1 MDLEYA
7 RQIFFAEATDLLE
20 EMESCLVKL
29 EKNPESPE
37 TLAALFRTAHTLKGS
52 AGIFDFSAIVEFMH
66 GLEQVLSLI
75 RDGER
80 SFAATGSAIFFRCLD
95 HSRSLMEAARTGSPA
110 DDARTVQ
117 LLRELDVMAQMP
129 EAEAS
134 TVDEKPGA
142 ASGANPAPAD
152 YHFSFLPP
160 RQVFQLGLDPLAP
173 LRQINRHG
181 TILDLTTLTGELQA
195 SLAAGEFRPEECFLA
210 WEGKVRLVNK
220 NEILDFFEFF
230 PDAEVVLEKE
240 NPQKKA
246 DDSASD
252 EKNKDE
258 AAAKATSPPISPAAP
273 DNAPRFIRV
282 DTDRLDGLVNLVG
295 ELVIAGAGMAELVA
309 RQGDIALLEA
319 SRSMSR
325 MISDLRDRSLGIRMV
340 PLVDAFARYRRAVRE
355 IAQEIGKEAELL
367 IQTGDTELD
376 KNVVEQLADPLL
388 HLIRNAVDHGIES
401 REERIQSGKPPVG
414 QIVILAYQETGSVVV
429 EIRDDGRG
437 FQLERI
443 LTIAREKN
451 LISGHFTPAEAE
463 ILKLPFLPGFSTAST
478 VSRLSGRGVGL
489 DVVKESIQ
497 NLRGQVEL
505 QNSPTG
511 GSLIRIRLPLTLA
524 IIEGFLIRV
533 GQENYVIPMD
543 LVHECIDHDSPDL
556 LKRMNSLKLRDEVL
570 PQLVL
575 SEFFQSPASGSSR
588 QNVVIVGYAGKKAA
602 FVVDELLGEFQAV
615 IKPLSRIFSR
625 LPGVNGATILGTGKV
640 ALILDVPG
648 LLSFAAERESAA

>member
-1 MDLEYA
+1 MDLDYA
-7 RQIFFAEATDLLE
+7 RQIFFAEAADLLE

-29 EKNPESPE
+29 DKEPENPE

-75 RDGER
+75 RDGQR

-95 HSRSLMEAARTGSPA
+95 HSRSLIEAARTGSLA
-110 DDARTVQ
+110 DDKRTVE
-117 LLRELDVMAQMP
+117 LLGELEAMADLSPSGVREKA
-129 EAEAS
+129 
-134 TVDEKPGA
+134 
-142 ASGANPAPAD
+142 APASLPTDQDGNLED
-152 YHFSFLPP
+152 YEFSFLPP
-160 RQVFQLGLDPLAP
+160 RHIFQLGLDPLAP
-173 LRQINRHG
+173 LRQVQRRC
-181 TILDLTTLTGELQA
+181 TIHELSVEVRDLEEKIAA
-195 SLAAGEFRPEECFLA
+195 SEFRPEECYLSFQGKLRLA
-210 WEGKVRLVNK
+210 NK
-220 NEILDFFEFF
+220 NEILDLFEFF
-230 PDAEVVLEKE
+230 PDARITIER
-240 NPQKKA
+240 QKKA
-246 DDSASD
+246 PESVQGSSVQP
-252 EKNKDE
+252 
-258 AAAKATSPPISPAAP
+258 ATTSVSTPAPAPQIPSPSV
-273 DNAPRFIRV
+273 DTAPRFIRV

-295 ELVIAGAGMAELVA
+295 ELVIAGAGIAELVA
-309 RQGDIALLEA
+309 RQGDTALVEA
-319 SRSMSR
+319 SRSISR
-325 MISDLRDRSLGIRMV
+325 MISDLRDRSLGIRMI
-340 PLVDAFARYRRAVRE
+340 PLIDAFARYRRAVRE

-401 REERIQSGKPPVG
+401 REERIQKGKPPTG
-414 QIVILAYQETGSVVV
+414 QIVIQAYQETGSVVV

-437 FQLERI
+437 FQLDRI
-443 LTIAREKN
+443 LSIAREKN
-451 LISGHFTPAEAE
+451 LVSPHSTLTETE
-463 ILKLPFLPGFSTAST
+463 ILKLPFLPGFSTASS

-505 QNSPTG
+505 QNSPSA

-533 GQENYVIPMD
+533 GEENYVIPMD
-543 LVHECIDHDSPDL
+543 LLHECLDHERDDL
-556 LKRMNSLKLRDEVL
+556 VKRMNNLRLRDEVL
-570 PQLVL
+570 PTLVL
-575 SEFFQSPASGSSR
+575 SEFFQSSGAPPAR
-588 QNVVIVGYAGKKAA
+588 QSVVIVGYAGRKAA

-648 LLSFAAERESAA
+648 LLSFAAEKESAA